1 MITTG
6 RQAARRA
13 AGSVRRRWHNRD
25 SPLLS
30 VVVPVYN
37 AAQLVEESLQSVID
51 QQYRNIEVIAV
62 DDGSTDDSLAVLRAF
77 AVRHPQVTVLSQANG
92 GVGVARHTGTQAA
105 TGEYL
110 TYVDADDTVTR
121 TGIQVAM
128 DGLRRSGSDV
138 SVMPYQRREGDV
150 IRPAAPWIRDV
161 HARPAEGVVLA
172 DRPDVLVNAIPG
184 GKIFRRSFWD
194 EHGLV
199 YPTVLL
205 AGDQRV
211 AAEAFLKARSLDIT
225 GVPGYTWR
233 RMATSI
239 SQGHVTAAA
248 VHARHD
254 AMDAVLEILAPLPS
268 ARDERI
274 LQYLR
279 HNVPNSLLKLERADD
294 DYLDAL
300 IERVPHIVE
309 VAPPDRYAAEVPAQ
323 YRVLH
328 ALLAA
333 GDRDA
338 IWRFVRAEGMQPE
351 MHPSGEEPA
360 GTTVY
365 LPGWGRDAVP
375 PEAYVLT
382 AEQTAPRCVVRSA
395 RRTGSDLVL
404 DLCAWVPNIEMQAPE
419 LVVKTDGD
427 VVDVVPGGDPQV
439 VTSRQGAQRRYA
451 RSGWVVT
458 VRGAAR
464 RAPRAVTVTLTD
476 GHRSGTATAV
486 IHRTG

>member
-1 MITTG
+1 M
-6 RQAARRA
+6 RRA
-13 AGSVRRRWHNRD
+13 AGAARRRWRNRD

-37 AAQLVEESLQSVID
+37 AADLVEESLRSVLD
-51 QQYRNIEVIAV
+51 QQYRNVEIIVV
-62 DDGSTDDSLAVLRAF
+62 DDGSTADRLAVVRAC
-77 AVRHPQVTVLSQANG
+77 AARHPRVTVLSPPNG
-92 GVGVARHTGTQAA
+92 GVGIARRTGTEAA

-110 TYVDADDTVTR
+110 TYVDSDDTVTR

-138 SVMPYQRREGDV
+138 AVMPYQRREGDV
-150 IRPAAPWIRDV
+150 IRPAAPWIRAV

-184 GKIFRRSFWD
+184 GKIFRRAFWD
-194 EHGLV
+194 EHGFV

-205 AGDQRV
+205 AGDQQV
-211 AAEAFLKARSLDIT
+211 AAEAFLKARTLDIT

-254 AMDAVLEILAPLPS
+254 AMDRVLEILEPLP
-268 ARDERI
+268 AVREERV

-294 DYLDAL
+294 AYLAAL
-300 IERVPHIVE
+300 VERVPHV
-309 VAPPDRYAAEVPAQ
+309 VAAAPPDRYAAEIPAQ

-333 GDRDA
+333 DDRA
-338 IWRFVRAEGMQPE
+338 AVWRYVAAEGMQPE
-351 MHPSGEEPA
+351 MHPSGLEPH
-360 GTTVY
+360 GHTVY

-382 AEQTAPRCVVRSA
+382 AEQTAARAIVRSA
-395 RRTGSDLVL
+395 HRDGADLVL
-404 DLCAWVPNIEMQAPE
+404 DVAAWFPNVELSAPQLE
-419 LVVKTDGD
+419 VKTDGD
-427 VVDVVPGGDPQV
+427 VVDVRADGEPHV
-439 VTSRQGAQRRYA
+439 VASRQGAERRYLH
-451 RSGWVVT
+451 SGWTVT
-458 VRGAAR
+458 LRGVAR
-464 RAPRAVTVTLTD
+464 RAPRALTVTLTD
-476 GHRSGTATAV
+476 GDRTGTATAP
-486 IHRTG
+486 IPR

>member
-1 MITTG
+1 VTNT
-6 RQAARRA
+6 RRPWTARRA
-13 AGSVRRRWHNRD
+13 AGAVRRQWRNRD

-37 AAQLVEESLQSVID
+37 AADLVEESLRSVLD
-51 QQYRNIEVIAV
+51 QQYRHIEVVVV
-62 DDGSTDDSLAVLRAF
+62 DDGSTDDSLAVVRAF
-77 AVRHPQVTVLSQANG
+77 AARHPQVTVLSQPNG
-92 GVGVARHTGTQAA
+92 GVGVARRTGTDAA

-110 TYVDADDTVTR
+110 TFVDSDDTVTR

-138 SVMPYQRREGDV
+138 AVMPYQRREGDV
-150 IRPAAPWIRDV
+150 VRPPAPWIRAV

-172 DRPDVLVNAIPG
+172 ERPDVLVSAIPG
-184 GKIFRRSFWD
+184 GKIFRRAFWD
-194 EHGLV
+194 EHGFV

-211 AAEAFLKARSLDIT
+211 AAEAFLKARTLDIT
-225 GVPGYTWR
+225 GVPAYTWR

-254 AMDAVLEILAPLPS
+254 AMDAVLEILAPLPV
-268 ARDERI
+268 ARDERV

-279 HNVPNSLLKLERADD
+279 YNVPNSLLKLERADD

-300 IERVPHIVE
+300 VERVPQV
-309 VAPPDRYAAEVPAQ
+309 VAAAPPERYAAEVPAQ

-328 ALLAA
+328 VLLAA
-333 GDRDA
+333 GDREA
-338 IWRFVRAEGMQPE
+338 VWRFVRAEGMQPE
-351 MHPSGEEPA
+351 MHPSGDEPA

-365 LPGWGRDAVP
+365 LPGWGVDDVP

-382 AEQTAPRCVVRSA
+382 DEQTAARVEVRSA
-395 RRTGSDLVL
+395 RRDGPDLVL
-404 DLCAWVPNIEMQAPE
+404 DVAAWFPNVE
-419 LVVKTDGD
+419 LADPSLSVKTDGD
-427 VVDVVPGGDPQV
+427 LVDAARDGEPHVT
-439 VTSRQGAQRRYA
+439 TSRQGAQRRYA
-451 RSGWVVT
+451 RSGWTVT
-458 VRGAAR
+458 LRGAAR
-464 RAPRAVTVTLTD
+464 RAPAALTVTLQD
-476 GHRSGTATAV
+476 GDRTGTATAS
-486 IHRTG
+486 IPR

>member
-1 MITTG
+1 VTDTG
-6 RQAARRA
+6 RRSTARRALGAARR
-13 AGSVRRRWHNRD
+13 RWRNRD

-37 AAQLVEESLQSVID
+37 AADLVEESLQSVLD
-51 QQYRNIEVIAV
+51 QQYRNIELIVV
-62 DDGSTDDSLAVLRAF
+62 DDGSTDDSLAVVRAF
-77 AVRHPQVTVLSQANG
+77 ADRNRRVTVLSQPNG
-92 GVGVARHTGTQAA
+92 GVGVARRTGTDAA

-110 TYVDADDTVTR
+110 TFVDSDDTVTR

-138 SVMPYQRREGDV
+138 AVMPYQRREGDV
-150 IRPAAPWIRDV
+150 VRPAAPWIRAV
-161 HARPAEGVVLA
+161 HARPAEGVTLA
-172 DRPDVLVNAIPG
+172 ERPDVLVSAIPG
-184 GKIFRRSFWD
+184 GKIFRRAFWD
-194 EHGLV
+194 EHGFV

-225 GVPGYTWR
+225 GVPAYTWR

-254 AMDAVLEILAPLPS
+254 AMDAVLDILEPLPV

-279 HNVPNSLLKLERADD
+279 YNVPNSLLKLERADD

-300 IERVPHIVE
+300 VERVPSIVR
-309 VAPPDRYAAEVPAQ
+309 VAPADRYASEVPAQ

-338 IWRFVRAEGMQPE
+338 VWRFVAAEGMQPE
-351 MHPSGEEPA
+351 MHPSGVEPA
-360 GTTVY
+360 GATVY
-365 LPGWGRDAVP
+365 LPGWGVDDVDPA
-375 PEAYVLT
+375 AYVLT
-382 AEQTAPRCVVRSA
+382 AEQTAARALVRSV
-395 RRTGSDLVL
+395 RHDGPDLVV
-404 DLCAWVPNIEMQAPE
+404 DVAAWFPNLELAAPT
-419 LVVKTDGD
+419 LTVKTDGD
-427 VVDVVPGGDPQV
+427 LVDVVAGAEPHV

-451 RSGWVVT
+451 HSGWTVT

-464 RAPRAVTVTLTD
+464 RAPATLTVTLED
-476 GHRSGTATAV
+476 GDRAGTATAS
-486 IHRTG
+486 IPR

>member
-1 MITTG
+1 MTDTG
-6 RQAARRA
+6 RRSTARRALGAARR
-13 AGSVRRRWHNRD
+13 RWRNRD

-37 AAQLVEESLQSVID
+37 AADLIEESLQSVLD
-51 QQYRNIEVIAV
+51 QQYRNIEIVVV
-62 DDGSTDDSLAVLRAF
+62 DDGSTDDSLAVVRAF
-77 AVRHPQVTVLSQANG
+77 AERHPEVTVLSQPNG
-92 GVGVARHTGTQAA
+92 GVGVARRTGTEAA

-110 TYVDADDTVTR
+110 TYVDSDDTVTR

-138 SVMPYQRREGDV
+138 AVMPYQRREGDV
-150 IRPAAPWIRDV
+150 VRPPAPWIRAV
-161 HARPAEGVVLA
+161 HARPAEAVTLA
-172 DRPDVLVNAIPG
+172 ERPDVLVSAIPG
-184 GKIFRRSFWD
+184 GKIFRRAFWD
-194 EHGLV
+194 EHGFV

-225 GVPGYTWR
+225 GVPAYTWR
-233 RMATSI
+233 RMETSI

-254 AMDAVLEILAPLPS
+254 AMDAVLEILEPLPV

-279 HNVPNSLLKLERADD
+279 YNIPNSLLKLERADD

-300 IERVPHIVE
+300 VERVPTIVRA
-309 VAPPDRYAAEVPAQ
+309 APADRYVSEVPAQ

-328 ALLAA
+328 TLLAA

-338 IWRFVRAEGMQPE
+338 VWRFVRAEGMQPE
-351 MHPSGEEPA
+351 MHPSGSEPA

-365 LPGWGRDAVP
+365 LPGWGVDAVDP
-375 PEAYVLT
+375 AAYVLT
-382 AEQTAPRCVVRSA
+382 DEQTAARALVRSVRA
-395 RRTGSDLVL
+395 QGGDLVL
-404 DLCAWVPNIEMQAPE
+404 DVAAWFPNVE
-419 LVVKTDGD
+419 LADPSLTVKTDGD
-427 VVDVVPGGDPQV
+427 LVDVTPGAEPHV
-439 VTSRQGAQRRYA
+439 VNSRQGAQRRYV
-451 RSGWVVT
+451 RSGWTVT
-458 VRGAAR
+458 LRGAAR
-464 RAPRAVTVTLTD
+464 RAPRTLTVTLHD
-476 GHRSGTATAV
+476 GDRTGTASAS
-486 IHRTG
+486 IPR

>member
-1 MITTG
+1 VTNTG
-6 RQAARRA
+6 RRGPTRRA
-13 AGSVRRRWHNRD
+13 AAAVRRRWRNRN

-37 AAQLVEESLQSVID
+37 AADLVEESLQSVLD
-51 QQYRNIEVIAV
+51 QQYRNVEIVVV
-62 DDGSTDDSLAVLRAF
+62 DDGSTDDSLAVVRAF
-77 AVRHPQVTVLSQANG
+77 ADRHPEVTVLSQPNG
-92 GVGVARHTGTQAA
+92 GVGVARRTGTEAA

-110 TYVDADDTVTR
+110 TFVDADDTVTH

-138 SVMPYQRREGDV
+138 AVMPYQRREGDAV
-150 IRPAAPWIRDV
+150 RPAAPWIRAV
-161 HARPAEGVVLA
+161 HARPAEAVTLA

-184 GKIFRRSFWD
+184 GKIFRRAFWD
-194 EHGLV
+194 EHGFV

-225 GVPGYTWR
+225 GVPAYTWR
-233 RMATSI
+233 RMETSI

-254 AMDAVLEILAPLPS
+254 AMDAVLEILAPLPA
-268 ARDERI
+268 AREERI

-279 HNVPNSLLKLERADD
+279 YNIPNSLLKLERADD
-294 DYLDAL
+294 AYLDAL
-300 IERVPHIVE
+300 VERVPHIVAS
-309 VAPPDRYAAEVPAQ
+309 APPERYASEVPAQ

-328 ALLAA
+328 ALLEA

-338 IWRFVRAEGMQPE
+338 VWRFVRAEGMQPE
-351 MHPSGEEPA
+351 MHPSGEEAA

-365 LPGWGRDAVP
+365 LPGWGVDAVP

-382 AEQTAPRCVVRSA
+382 AEQTSARAVVRAA
-395 RRTGSDLVL
+395 RHDSPDLVL
-404 DLCAWVPNIEMQAPE
+404 DVAAWFPNVEMGAPT
-419 LVVKTDGD
+419 LSVKTDGD
-427 VVDVVPGGDPQV
+427 LVDVMPGGEPQV

-451 RSGWVVT
+451 HSGWTVT
-458 VRGAAR
+458 LRGAAR
-464 RAPRAVTVTLTD
+464 RAPTALTVTLHD
-476 GHRSGTATAV
+476 GE
-486 IHRTG
+486 RTGTVTASIPS